1 MSADMLDGLWV
12 ILTISIACAI
22 LAPVFQWLLL
32 PRTQNVAQGKDSLRC
47 STNITSGHQGRI
59 ISIVG

>member
-32 PRTQNVAQGKDSLRC
+32 PRTQNVA
-47 STNITSGHQGRI
+47 
-59 ISIVG
+59 